1 MFGPTK
7 SLKINTK
14 VLVYHPQSQQITE
27 WFSYLESA
35 AQVETNVD
43 LIGFP
48 SQIQSLSLSLS
59 LSLSICFSLYICVFF
74 SVFYVFLI
82 YMLFV

>member
-1 MFGPTK
+1 M
-7 SLKINTK
+7 NAK

-48 SQIQSLSLSLS
+48 SQIQSLSLSLPVLPS
-59 LSLSICFSLYICVFF
+59 CDGGTVDCQSK
-74 SVFYVFLI
+74 
-82 YMLFV
+82 